1 MDARR
6 KRQDPPSLSGWVAS
20 LALVVVTGA
29 VFGSL
34 QNVGP
39 ESTIRKLNRSLG
51 IVGPGMVSVDRAEVQ
66 PLLVQDLEDPVVVSV
81 LNRVAVLASGS
92 SYVAGQ
98 RHPLRSGQIVVEGAY
113 LRSSGHYAPFV
124 WVLMRSGRL
133 WKVDAHST
141 WNVMVGRP
149 IAVR

>member
-1 MDARR
+1 MDAGRA
-6 KRQDPPSLSGWVAS
+6 RQDPPSLAGWLAA
-20 LALVVVTGA
+20 LALAAMTGA

-66 PLLVQDLEDPVVVSV
+66 PLLVQDLDDPIVGSV
-81 LNRVAVLASGS
+81 LNRVAVLATGS
-92 SYVAGQ
+92 NYVAGQ

-113 LRSSGHYAPFV
+113 LRASGHYAPFV
-124 WVLMRSGRL
+124 WVLMRSGRV

-141 WNVMVGRP
+141 WNVMAGRP